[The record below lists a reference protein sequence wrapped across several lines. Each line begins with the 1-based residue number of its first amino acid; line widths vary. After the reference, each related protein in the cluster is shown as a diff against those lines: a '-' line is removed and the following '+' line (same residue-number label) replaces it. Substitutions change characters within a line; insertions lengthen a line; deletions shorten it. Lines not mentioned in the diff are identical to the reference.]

1 VRELIAAYTSYVN
14 QCEFCNKAH
23 VAVATELLGSEDLV
37 WSALRNFEASFLKE
51 EERVCS
57 DLPAK

>member
-1 VRELIAAYTSYVN
+1 M
-14 QCEFCNKAH
+14 
-23 VAVATELLGSEDLV
+23 GSEDLDG
-37 WSALRNFEASFLKE
+37 SALRNFEASFLKE